1 MSTDVK
7 PVHISNAL
15 IPILV
20 TVLGMDTDVICVL
33 LKNASVPILVYPSII
48 TIVASPRFVAVTIA
62 WVNSPEPVNVT
73 GGGRT
78 VLTPALPKKVMLVS
92 GCTVIPRADAVA
104 ADIVTVVNPDPE
116 NA

>member
-62 WVNSPEPVNVT
+62 WVNSPEPENVT
-73 GGGRT
+73 
-78 VLTPALPKKVMLVS
+78 
-92 GCTVIPRADAVA
+92 DA
-104 ADIVTVVNPDPE
+104 IL
-116 NA
+116 